1 MTTSIKNEQTNIKHR
16 VLELLI
22 ERNGTSFER
31 WHKIQCNSANNKK
44 VGKYGFLMMTFQL
57 DYKDAICL

>member
-22 ERNGTSFER
+22 ERNGMTKTNVTSP
-31 WHKIQCNSANNKK
+31 ITKK
-44 VGKYGFLMMTFQL
+44 LEKYGFLIMTFQL